1 MVLCILYTIFD
12 RKGRKAG
19 RFVSEEI
26 KRAFVNV
33 MDANEVEEGT
43 TKPIF
48 ELEADLGAY
57 SLGYFR
63 IPREDNILYFNG
75 QALNSEWALAWAKEQ
90 SRKHKRPA
98 VANTSS
104 SRMYKKVGIMEDPAI
119 QSIINNVFYVA
130 VKAS

>member
-1 MVLCILYTIFD
+1 M
-12 RKGRKAG
+12 
-19 RFVSEEI
+19 
-26 KRAFVNV
+26 
-33 MDANEVEEGT
+33 
-43 TKPIF
+43 
-48 ELEADLGAY
+48 
-57 SLGYFR
+57 
-63 IPREDNILYFNG
+63 
-75 QALNSEWALAWAKEQ
+75 ALAWAKEQ

>member
-1 MVLCILYTIFD
+1 
-12 RKGRKAG
+12 
-19 RFVSEEI
+19 
-26 KRAFVNV
+26 

-75 QALNSEWALAWAKEQ
+75 QALNSEWALAWAKNNLG
-90 SRKHKRPA
+90 SIK
-98 VANTSS
+98 TS
-104 SRMYKKVGIMEDPAI
+104 GC
-119 QSIINNVFYVA
+119 
-130 VKAS
+130 